1 MHELSVCQS
10 MLRQVEDIVA
20 QHGAR
25 AATAIKVQIGPL
37 SGVEPQLLAQAFPI
51 ASAGT
56 VADGATLYL
65 DSLPVRVRCQVCGA
79 ETNASV
85 NRLLC
90 AECGA
95 WQTQL
100 LSGDELLL
108 ASVELD
114 TPLQQSG

>member
-10 MLRQVEDIVA
+10 MLSQIEAIA
-20 QHGAR
+20 AEHGANIV
-25 AATAIKVQIGPL
+25 TAVKVQIGPL
-37 SGVEPQLLAQAFPI
+37 SGVELTLLAQAFPI

-65 DSLPVRVRCQVCGA
+65 DSLPVRVRCQKCGA
-79 ETNASV
+79 ESEV
-85 NRLLC
+85 SPNRLLC
-90 AECGA
+90 GTCGD